1 MDCTRNAVHFVVA
14 GKAPLP
20 CTKNGGKNMSD
31 NQKIAEL
38 KKMIADTTKI
48 CVFTGAGISCPS
60 GIPDFRSADGI
71 YNEKTD
77 GYYTPEQIISHT
89 VFMKEPE
96 LFFDF
101 YKSKMLYPDAKPND
115 AHIYFANLEKQGKQV
130 SVITQNIDGL
140 HQAAGS
146 TDVVELHGSVHRNHC
161 MKCGEFYDMEYVK
174 NSSGVPRCKCG
185 GIVKPD
191 VVLYE
196 EPLDD
201 TAPYKAIEKISSCE
215 TLIIIGTSLIVYP
228 AASYVRYF
236 HGKNLVLINKS
247 STPFDSNSD
256 LAIYDDVVNVVH
268 GLE

>member
-1 MDCTRNAVHFVVA
+1 MNDQ
-14 GKAPLP
+14 
-20 CTKNGGKNMSD
+20 
-31 NQKIAEL
+31 QKISALQE
-38 KKMIADTTKI
+38 MIDTTKKI

-71 YNEKTD
+71 YNEKIK
-77 GYYTPEQIISHT
+77 GYYSPEQLISHT
-89 VFMKEPE
+89 IFMKEPE

-115 AHIYFANLEKQGKQV
+115 AHIYFAGLEKRGKEV
-130 SVITQNIDGL
+130 PVITQNIDGL

-146 TDVVELHGSVHRNHC
+146 TDVTELHGSVHRNYC
-161 MKCGEFYDMEYVK
+161 MKCGTFYDMEYVK
-174 NSSGVPRCKCG
+174 NSEGVPRCKCG

-196 EPLDD
+196 EPLDENA
-201 TAPYKAIEKISSCE
+201 TMNAIKKISEAE

-236 HGKNLVLINKS
+236 RGKNLVLLNKS
-247 STPFDSNSD
+247 STPYDSNAD
-256 LAIYDDVVNVVH
+256 IAIYDDVVNTVH
-268 GLE
+268 QLK

>member
-1 MDCTRNAVHFVVA
+1 MNDRH
-14 GKAPLP
+14 
-20 CTKNGGKNMSD
+20 
-31 NQKIAEL
+31 KISALQE
-38 KKMIADTTKI
+38 MIDTTKKI

-60 GIPDFRSADGI
+60 GIPDFRSANGI
-71 YNEKTD
+71 YNEKIK
-77 GYYTPEQIISHT
+77 GYYSPEQIISHT
-89 VFMKEPE
+89 IFMKEPE

-115 AHIYFANLEKQGKQV
+115 AHIYFADLEKRGKEI

-146 TDVVELHGSVHRNHC
+146 TDVTELHGSVHRNYC
-161 MKCGEFYDMEYVK
+161 MKCGTFYDMEFVK
-174 NSSGVPRCKCG
+174 NSEGVPKCKCG

-196 EPLDD
+196 EPLDENA
-201 TAPYKAIEKISSCE
+201 TMNAIKKISEAE

-236 HGKNLVLINKS
+236 RGKNLVLLNKS
-247 STPFDSNSD
+247 STPYDSNAD
-256 LAIYDDVVNVVH
+256 VAIYDDVVNTVH
-268 GLE
+268 QLK

>member
-1 MDCTRNAVHFVVA
+1 MNNND
-14 GKAPLP
+14 KIQEL
-20 CTKNGGKNMSD
+20 
-31 NQKIAEL
+31 QKIIDGAE
-38 KKMIADTTKI
+38 KI

-89 VFMKEPE
+89 VFMREPE
-96 LFFDF
+96 LFFKF

-115 AHIYFANLEKQGKQV
+115 AHIYFAGLEKHGKKV
-130 SVITQNIDGL
+130 SVVTQNIDGL

-146 TDVVELHGSVHRNHC
+146 TDVIELHGSVHRNNC
-161 MKCGEFYDMEYVK
+161 MKCGHFYDMEYVK
-174 NSSGVPRCKCG
+174 NSDGVPECSCG

-196 EPLDD
+196 EPLDE
-201 TAPYKAIEKISSCE
+201 TSTITAIERISACD

-236 HGKNLVLINKS
+236 RGKNLVLINKS
-247 STPFDSNSD
+247 STPYDSNAD

-268 GLE
+268 GLK

>member
-1 MDCTRNAVHFVVA
+1 MNDQ
-14 GKAPLP
+14 
-20 CTKNGGKNMSD
+20 
-31 NQKIAEL
+31 QKISALQE
-38 KKMIADTTKI
+38 MIDTTKKI

-60 GIPDFRSADGI
+60 GIPDFRSANGI
-71 YNEKTD
+71 YNEKIK
-77 GYYTPEQIISHT
+77 GYYSPEQIISHT
-89 VFMKEPE
+89 IFMKEPE

-115 AHIYFANLEKQGKQV
+115 AHIYFADLEKRGKEI

-146 TDVVELHGSVHRNHC
+146 TDVTELHGSVHRNYC
-161 MKCGEFYDMEYVK
+161 MKCGTFYDMEFVK
-174 NSSGVPRCKCG
+174 NSEGVPKCKCG

-196 EPLDD
+196 EPLDENA
-201 TAPYKAIEKISSCE
+201 TMNAIKKISEAE

-236 HGKNLVLINKS
+236 RGKNLVLLNKS
-247 STPFDSNSD
+247 STPYDSNAD
-256 LAIYDDVVNVVH
+256 VAIYDDVVNTVH
-268 GLE
+268 QLK

>member
-1 MDCTRNAVHFVVA
+1 MQSILFAV
-14 GKAPLP
+14 PLP
-20 CTKNGGKNMSD
+20 FQLIGGFEMIDS
-31 NQKIAEL
+31 QKITALQEC
-38 KKMIADTTKI
+38 IDSTTKI

-71 YNEKTD
+71 YNEKIN

-115 AHIYFANLEKQGKQV
+115 AHKYFADLEKRGKAV

-146 TDVVELHGSVHRNHC
+146 TDVTELHGSVHRNYC
-161 MKCGEFYDMEYVK
+161 MKCGTFYDMEYVK
-174 NSSGVPRCKCG
+174 NCETVPRCSCG
-185 GIVKPD
+185 GLVKPD

-196 EPLDD
+196 EPLDENA
-201 TAPYKAIEKISSCE
+201 TMNAIRKISEAE

-236 HGKNLVLINKS
+236 RGKNLILLNKS
-247 STPFDSNSD
+247 STPYDSNAD
-256 LAIYDDVVNVVH
+256 IAIYDDVVNVVH
-268 GLE
+268 QLK

>member
-1 MDCTRNAVHFVVA
+1 MND
-14 GKAPLP
+14 
-20 CTKNGGKNMSD
+20 S
-31 NQKIAEL
+31 QKISAL
-38 KKMIADTTKI
+38 QDCIDSTAKI

-71 YNEKTD
+71 YNEKINS
-77 GYYTPEQIISHT
+77 YYTPEQIISHT

-115 AHIYFANLEKQGKQV
+115 AHKYFADLEKRGKSV

-146 TDVVELHGSVHRNHC
+146 TDVTELHGSVHRNYC
-161 MKCGEFYDMEYVK
+161 MKCGSFYDMEYVK
-174 NSSGVPRCKCG
+174 NSAGVPRCSCG
-185 GIVKPD
+185 GTVKPD

-196 EPLDD
+196 EPLDENA
-201 TAPYKAIEKISSCE
+201 TMNAIKKISEAE

-236 HGKNLVLINKS
+236 RGKNLILLNKS
-247 STPFDSNSD
+247 STPYDSNANI
-256 LAIYDDVVNVVH
+256 AIYDDVVNVVH
-268 GLE
+268 QLK